1 MHKLPTFF
9 IFRCY
14 AIQCYYVSRCRVI
27 LPRYEERENGTR
39 CEEREN
45 GTRCVVVSL
54 SNICPEPPLSAS
66 GDAAWDVTPAA
77 LWGEAGTDC
86 LVCFRTLPPQSK
98 VAPDSA
104 TCSLLGSQ
112 RHRRVQCHVWPLLL
126 DSAASIPELRP

>member
-1 MHKLPTFF
+1 MFSAQVTDLTFS

-14 AIQCYYVSRCRVI
+14 AIQCYYVSRCRVN

-39 CEEREN
+39 CL
-45 GTRCVVVSL
+45 VVSL

-98 VAPDSA
+98 VALDSA